1 MSRHLVV
8 EVKERDLQECI
19 DKLDSK
25 GWAVM
30 DIEPFNHNNYCSLGI
45 GAIGIIIATLTAMKV
60 IPHDVAKYCAVVI
73 GLAFFS
79 TFGITSTS
87 MYTVVSEYIGN
98 DEYIDITPF
107 DDTDEIGRAHV

>member
-1 MSRHLVV
+1 MISLIPRDGLLWILSHLTRLIIVHL
-8 EVKERDLQECI
+8 E
-19 DKLDSK
+19 
-25 GWAVM
+25 
-30 DIEPFNHNNYCSLGI
+30 I
-45 GAIGIIIATLTAMKV
+45 GAICIIIAALTAMKV

-87 MYTVVSEYIGN
+87 MYTVVSEYVGN

-107 DDTDEIGRAHV
+107 DDTDDKFVKNENYVEKTDKAGNGDEVTD

>member
-1 MSRHLVV
+1 
-8 EVKERDLQECI
+8 
-19 DKLDSK
+19 
-25 GWAVM
+25 M
-30 DIEPFNHNNYCSLGI
+30 DIEPSNKINYCSLGI
-45 GAIGIIIATLTAMKV
+45 GAIGIIIAALTAMKV

-107 DDTDEIGRAHV
+107 DDTELTNLLRMKIMLKRLIKPVTEMK